1 MENSKN
7 KTVNK
12 NFEDFLR
19 KTRSG
24 IIQSKEYYNS
34 VKTAIRNTPLQ
45 IKIANIVVP
54 FIFTYTFTL
63 LYYNLPLSILFAI
76 ITFIVI
82 LLMNTSM
89 AIIFIILYIIIIVQT
104 SLARKTSIGE
114 PILETDINKNTDKI
128 PYDCLAKSL
137 TITNDRLPQDLQGGY
152 FTYSFWLYLK
162 GNNNSINNDNNWH
175 SYRYNEWKSI
185 FYRGDAILETGD
197 LSTLVQYPGFW
208 LTPVMNN
215 MVIVFQKGSNVER
228 LEITNVPFNKWV
240 NYAVVVEAKSV
251 SIYIDGFL
259 DRTLNLYQN
268 VTIMNGYNLYLTSDM
283 YTSSNKEKK
292 QSGFAG
298 SIAELIYYNYALT
311 QYDINKSYNYYK
323 KIIDNYQNK
332 VVSEYKYTVSGLI
345 TNSDYRDIE
354 KITKK

>member
-1 MENSKN
+1 MSS
-7 KTVNK
+7 TI
-12 NFEDFLR
+12 
-19 KTRSG
+19 S
-24 IIQSKEYYNS
+24 
-34 VKTAIRNTPLQ
+34 
-45 IKIANIVVP
+45 
-54 FIFTYTFTL
+54 
-63 LYYNLPLSILFAI
+63 
-76 ITFIVI
+76 
-82 LLMNTSM
+82 
-89 AIIFIILYIIIIVQT
+89 IIFIILYIIIVVQT
-104 SLARKTSIGE
+104 SLERKTSIGE
-114 PILETDINKNTDKI
+114 PILETDINKNKDKI
-128 PYDCLAKSL
+128 PYYCLARSL
-137 TITNDRLPQDLQGGY
+137 TIQYNKLAQDLQGGY

-162 GNNNSINNDNNWH
+162 GNNNSINNDDNWH

-185 FYRGDAILETGD
+185 FYRGNPIDQTGD

-215 MVIVFQKGSNVER
+215 MVIVFQKDSYVER

-268 VTIMNGYNLYLTSDM
+268 ITIMNGYNLYLTSDM
-283 YTSSNKEKK
+283 YTSTNKK

-298 SIAELIYYNYALT
+298 SLAELIYYNYALT
-311 QYDINKSYNYYK
+311 QYDINQSYKYYK

-332 VVSEYKYTVSGLI
+332 IISEYKYTTSGLI

-354 KITKK
+354 KVV

>member
-7 KTVNK
+7 SKPVNQ
-12 NFEDFLR
+12 NLEDFLR
-19 KTRSG
+19 KARSG

-34 VKTAIRNTPLQ
+34 VKTSIRNTPLQ

-54 FIFTYTFTL
+54 FTFTYTFTL
-63 LYYNLPLSILFAI
+63 LYYNLPLSILFAL
-76 ITFIVI
+76 ITFFVI
-82 LLMNTSM
+82 FIMSTSI

-104 SLARKTSIGE
+104 SLERKTSIGE
-114 PILETDINKNTDKI
+114 PILETDINKNADKI
-128 PYDCLAKSL
+128 PYDCLARSL
-137 TITNDRLPQDLQGGY
+137 TVTNDRLPQDLQGGY

-185 FYRGDAILETGD
+185 FYRGNPIEPSGD
-197 LSTLVQYPGFW
+197 LSNLVQYPGFW

-215 MVIVFQKGSNVER
+215 MVIVFQNGSYVER
-228 LEITNVPFNKWV
+228 LEITNVPFNKWI

-251 SIYIDGFL
+251 SIYIDGLL

-268 VTIMNGYNLYLTSDM
+268 ITIMNGYNLYLTSDM
-283 YTSSNKEKK
+283 YTSSNEK

-323 KIIDNYQNK
+323 KIIYKYQNK
-332 VVSEYKYTVSGLI
+332 IVSEYKYTTSGLI
-345 TNSDYRDIE
+345 TNSDYRDIK
-354 KITKK
+354 KIV

>member
-7 KTVNK
+7 SKPVNEK
-12 NFEDFLR
+12 FEDFLR
-19 KTRSG
+19 KTRSR
-24 IIQSKEYYNS
+24 IIQTKEYYNS
-34 VKTAIRNTPLQ
+34 VKTTIRNTPLQ

-54 FIFTYTFTL
+54 FIFTYIFTL
-63 LYYNLPLSILFAI
+63 IYYNLPLSILFAI
-76 ITFIVI
+76 ITFAVI
-82 LLMNTSM
+82 FLMSSSI
-89 AIIFIILYIIIIVQT
+89 AIIFIILYIIIVVQT
-104 SLARKTSIGE
+104 SLERKTSIGE
-114 PILETDINKNTDKI
+114 PILETDINKNKA
-128 PYDCLAKSL
+128 PYDCLARSL
-137 TITNDRLPQDLQGGY
+137 TVTNNKLAQDLQGGY

-185 FYRGDAILETGD
+185 FYRGNPIEASGD

-215 MVIVFQKGSNVER
+215 MVIVFQNGSYVER

-240 NYAVVVEAKSV
+240 NYSVVVEAKSV
-251 SIYIDGFL
+251 SIYINGLL

-268 VTIMNGYNLYLTSDM
+268 ITIMNGYNLYLTSDM
-283 YTSSNKEKK
+283 NASTNKQ

-298 SIAELIYYNYALT
+298 SIAQLIYYNYALT

-323 KIIDNYQNK
+323 KIIDDYQNK
-332 VVSEYKYTVSGLI
+332 VVSEYKYTTSELI
-345 TNSDYRDIE
+345 TNSDYRDIK
-354 KITKK
+354 KIV